1 MDGGGDAS
9 QPVNREPGSLCS
21 STLISPHLTRA
32 LDYGAGDSTRAVRS
46 PQDRPAFLQ
55 SRYEDDPINALPGP
69 NPEIVWPALY
79 REWLSLR
86 LVLDGDRAFDHMLQR
101 CVLSRERHAKL
112 ERATLNLALANDT
125 LDFPLRGDAHLFEE
139 LANVDVEA
147 VLIHRGLL
155 RAT

>member
-1 MDGGGDAS
+1 MKETK
-9 QPVNREPGSLCS
+9 P
-21 STLISPHLTRA
+21 
-32 LDYGAGDSTRAVRS
+32 VRS
-46 PQDRPAFLQ
+46 GPQQVTPACLQ
-55 SRYEDDPINALPGP
+55 SRYTEGSISALAAP

-86 LVLDGDRAFDHMLQR
+86 FVLDCDRAFDRMLQR

-125 LDFPLRGDAHLFEE
+125 LDLPLRGDAHLFEE
-139 LANVDVEA
+139 LANVHVEA
-147 VLIHRGLL
+147 VFIHRGLL